1 MPAESQAF
9 IRRAYTWV
17 WACAGTRAVALWYT
31 APVQSCSLPGQ
42 ATLRV
47 LPSGRIYVPLLSEGG
62 SQQRA
67 RTVKVGFRRAGW
79 HLEPLSDLGE
89 AQLVPVAQEDH
100 RAQLGR

>member
-1 MPAESQAF
+1 M
-9 IRRAYTWV
+9 
-17 WACAGTRAVALWYT
+17 
-31 APVQSCSLPGQ
+31 
-42 ATLRV
+42 
-47 LPSGRIYVPLLSEGG
+47 PLLSEGG